1 MKKCLSIIK
10 KNTGA
15 FSPFRSSERLFL
27 VTRMALDEDPE
38 KYFRDVKALYD
49 KYEKPEGLD
58 TFKAVVL
65 MGILRLNHKL
75 KDILPIPLART
86 IPLIIN
92 ATWYILAAIESARVY
107 ILPLGC
113 IEHYYIH
120 SDVNYMPITAKDRLF
135 HNEVEVMVCESKEN
149 LKKDYADLIEILKK
163 ACAK

>member
-1 MKKCLSIIK
+1 MSVPRSLAISRIRFDFSI
-10 KNTGA
+10 
-15 FSPFRSSERLFL
+15 SPEIDIFI
-27 VTRMALDEDPE
+27 E
-38 KYFRDVKALYD
+38 KLRALYD
-49 KYEKPEGLD
+49 KYGKPEGLD

-65 MGILRLNHKL
+65 MGILRLNEKL
-75 KDILPIPLART
+75 QDILPLPLART

-92 ATWYILAAIESARVY
+92 ATWFILAAIEGARVY

-135 HNEVEVMVCESKEN
+135 HNEVEVMVTETPEE
-149 LKKDYADLIEILKK
+149 LKKHYGALVEILKK